1 MVGVELRMNFAPTD
15 EPTSLEETIAR
26 LRQSGCSRI
35 DTIIRLRAYA
45 CAHTPARIRLRDTL
59 GLTLAEAKGRVHLSE
74 TWADARA
81 AHDQFLNEL
90 FSAIEEQPVD
100 RDR

>member
-1 MVGVELRMNFAPTD
+1 
-15 EPTSLEETIAR
+15 
-26 LRQSGCSRI
+26 
-35 DTIIRLRAYA
+35 
-45 CAHTPARIRLRDTL
+45 
-59 GLTLAEAKGRVHLSE
+59 LTLAEAKGRVHLSE